1 MNKVVTNKAL
11 DVPLSL
17 RSQIIDLAERAPRPE
32 PVADQQHLVDRI
44 KKLLK
49 KKNAVI
55 IAHYYTDETLQK
67 LAEETGGHV
76 ADSLSM
82 ADFGNRHSADT
93 LAVVGVKFMGETAKI
108 LNPEKRVLMP
118 DLDATCSLDLSCPAK
133 EFSEFCDEHPER
145 KVVVYANT
153 SAAVKA
159 RADWVVTSSNAVQI
173 VSYLKSSG
181 EKIIWAPD
189 KHLGR
194 YVQQQ
199 TGADMINWQ
208 GFCVVHDEFRAQELQ
223 ELKAQYPGSEILVHP
238 ESPEDV
244 IALADVVGS
253 TTKLINAA
261 RNSKASTLIVATD
274 RGIFYKMKQA
284 APGKTIL
291 AAPTGGTSPTCSMC
305 AHCPWME
312 MNSLEKLAHVLETGE
327 NEIHID
333 ESIRKKAVVPIQRML
348 DFSDGSTSD
357 SKKSSPNP
365 KQRQRDVA
373 EKTAVVA

>member
-1 MNKVVTNKAL
+1 MKEAGNLAVEVPQSLKA
-11 DVPLSL
+11 
-17 RSQIIDLAERAPRPE
+17 QILDLAEHAPRPE
-32 PVADQQHLVDRI
+32 KPENPQLLVEQI
-44 KKLLK
+44 KQLLK
-49 KKNAVI
+49 EQNAVV
-55 IAHYYTDETLQK
+55 IAHYYTDDALQK

-82 ADFGNRHSADT
+82 ADFGNRHPAQT
-93 LAVVGVKFMGETAKI
+93 LVVVGVKFMGETAKI

-118 DLDATCSLDLSCPAK
+118 DLDATCSLDLSCPAE
-133 EFSEFCDEHPER
+133 EFSKFCDQYPDR

-159 RADWVVTSSNAVQI
+159 RADWVVTSSNAVDI
-173 VSYLKSSG
+173 INHLKEQG

-189 KHLGR
+189 KHLGH
-194 YVQQQ
+194 YVQMK

-208 GFCVVHDEFRAQELQ
+208 GFCVVHDEFRAKELR
-223 ELKAQYPGSEILVHP
+223 ELKQQYPDSDVLVHP

-253 TTKLINAA
+253 TTRLINAA
-261 RNSKASTLIVATD
+261 RQSKASTLIVATD
-274 RGIFYKMKQA
+274 RGLFYKMKQV
-284 APGKTIL
+284 APDKKIM

-312 MNSLEKLAHVLETGE
+312 MNSLKGLAHVLETGD

-333 ESIRKKAVVPIQRML
+333 EAIRRKAVIPIQRML
-348 DFSDGSTSD
+348 DFSNKAKQPNPSIQNKSQ
-357 SKKSSPNP
+357 SKK
-365 KQRQRDVA
+365 
-373 EKTAVVA
+373 EHAVVA